1 MLKNKHV
8 RRAIMAI
15 PLFAMGFG
23 VVKLI
28 HDSKGSE
35 KIQKE

>member
-1 MLKNKHV
+1 MLKNKNV
-8 RRAIMAI
+8 RRAVMAI

-23 VVKLI
+23 VVKLMY
-28 HDSKGSE
+28 DSKGSE